1 MSKSMPH
8 LDTLGS
14 AECSSLDFAT
24 PDRCT
29 DCQLRGY
36 KNCARCRS
44 ALTQQ
49 IRCCSTTNKEN
60 GRSSSVQ
67 RSKSTITPSKT
78 NTGRRQ
84 SRVRSSSN
92 DRSLDKTDV
101 GVGKRRKA
109 SKSLDRSASFFS
121 LSSIRR
127 KSFGL
132 KGNTTRKAN
141 KEQRKMYAK
150 RMKKLRADKQVA
162 LTGEFKIFNKKMV
175 ISSPK
180 QDIETLTHMKCFKIT
195 SYPNIINKRD
205 SIRLK

>member
-1 MSKSMPH
+1 MSKSMPQ

-14 AECSSLDFAT
+14 AECSFLDFAT

-29 DCQLRGY
+29 GDCQLRGY

-78 NTGRRQ
+78 NSGRRQ

-92 DRSLDKTDV
+92 DRTLDRTDV

-162 LTGEFKIFNKKMV
+162 LTGVFKIFN
-175 ISSPK
+175 
-180 QDIETLTHMKCFKIT
+180 
-195 SYPNIINKRD
+195 
-205 SIRLK
+205 